1 MNRYDINRVVP
12 LITMVII
19 GLVIMIGI
27 VGK

>member
-19 GLVIMIGI
+19 GLVIMIGTR
-27 VGK
+27 GN